1 MKTKPRNY
9 SKERFDPST
18 LILLRQIGLGLLLL
32 SFIGALVALVF
43 FGTRLEAVT
52 INNIEVKGGITID
65 EENVKR
71 IIETELTGVYLGII
85 PKRFLYFYPE
95 TKIISEVSA
104 VPRLKDLR
112 VIRDG
117 KTVKVSFGEY
127 VPEALWCSATVE
139 DKCLF
144 MDEDGFAFALAPALT
159 GGSLIRYYATGKEV
173 EEKIVPFSKAD
184 FAATKQFAAYL
195 EEIGWF
201 VEKVEISD
209 VRDVFYTI
217 SQGGELK
224 ATLDDDPFK
233 PFDNLQ
239 TILNSKEFSHIK
251 PGEFRYIDLRFGS
264 RVFVNEELLSEV
276 ATSTPTST
284 DAVATTSDTVIE

>member
-18 LILLRQIGLGLLLL
+18 LILLRQIGLGLLLF
-32 SFIGALVALVF
+32 SFIGALIALVY

-52 INNIEVKGGITID
+52 INNIEVKGGVTID
-65 EENVKR
+65 KENIKNT
-71 IIETELTGVYLGII
+71 IETELSGVYLGLI

-95 TKIISEVSA
+95 TKIISEVSS

-112 VIRDG
+112 VTRDG
-117 KTVKVSFGEY
+117 KTIKVSFGEY
-127 VPEALWCSATVE
+127 VPEALWCSATTE

-144 MDEDGFAFALAPALT
+144 MDENGFAFALAPVLS
-159 GGSLIRYYATGKEV
+159 GGSLVRYYATGKDV
-173 EEKIVPFSKAD
+173 EEKIVPFSQGD
-184 FAATKQFAAYL
+184 FNATKQFIAYL

-201 VEKVEISD
+201 VERVEISD

-264 RVFVNEELLSEV
+264 RVFVNEELLSEM
-276 ATSTPTST
+276 ATSTATGTDST
-284 DAVATTSDTVIE
+284 ATTTAETE

>member
-18 LILLRQIGLGLLLL
+18 LILLRQIGLGLLLF
-32 SFIGALVALVF
+32 SFIGALIALVY

-52 INNIEVKGGITID
+52 INNIEVKGGVTID
-65 EENVKR
+65 KENIKNT
-71 IIETELTGVYLGII
+71 IETELSGVYLGLI

-95 TKIISEVSA
+95 TKIISEVSS

-112 VIRDG
+112 VTRDG
-117 KTVKVSFGEY
+117 KTIKVSFGEY
-127 VPEALWCSATVE
+127 VPEALWCSATIE

-144 MDEDGFAFALAPALT
+144 MDENGFAFALAPVLS
-159 GGSLIRYYATGKEV
+159 GGSLVRYYATGKDV
-173 EEKIVPFSKAD
+173 EEKIVPFSQGD
-184 FAATKQFAAYL
+184 FNATKQFIAYL

-201 VEKVEISD
+201 VERVEISD

-264 RVFVNEELLSEV
+264 RVFVNEELLSEM
-276 ATSTPTST
+276 ATSTATGTDST
-284 DAVATTSDTVIE
+284 ATTTAETE